1 VRKRRSPLRRLKH
14 RRNLLSK
21 AGTAQRIGN
30 ILRDTRARLLL
41 IATLILS
48 THVWAESATS
58 PKPLI
63 APRPHWAESKTP
75 ETMRG
80 RIIAGRLRAADG
92 FSYFMTGISEQDML
106 KFNAQEVEV
115 KAWSGVE
122 VRGNRYT
129 WRVQLVEP
137 PRLII
142 PARWSAPLAAMLA
155 LIVIFPFVSRRPWAV
170 YVAGAAPLVGLGVIV
185 FYTMSLG
192 QHGRER
198 ISEALFAALK
208 VGILPVAALIVAGA
222 IRKFDFKAVLAAAF
236 YSFGLMLA
244 ASPALEHYT
253 FDKPV
258 PIGDMK
264 VLAAA
269 CGVLMLFVVLPAL
282 LKPAKTVAPE
292 VAQPKPEDVA
302 QKV

>member
-1 VRKRRSPLRRLKH
+1 LE
-14 RRNLLSK
+14 
-21 AGTAQRIGN
+21 N

-48 THVWAESATS
+48 SYVHAESAIP
-58 PKPLI
+58 PKM
-63 APRPHWAESKTP
+63 PRPYWAESKTP

-80 RIIAGRLRAADG
+80 RIVSGRLRAADG
-92 FSYFMTGISEQDML
+92 FSYLMTGISEQDVL
-106 KFNAQEVEV
+106 KFNTQEVEV

-122 VRGNRYT
+122 VRGSHYT

-137 PRLII
+137 PRLVI
-142 PARWSAPLAAMLA
+142 PARWSVPLALMLVLT
-155 LIVIFPFVSRRPWAV
+155 LIYPFVSRRLWGV
-170 YVAGAAPLVGLGVIV
+170 YVASVAPLIGLCVIV

-192 QHGRER
+192 QNGRDR
-198 ISEALFAALK
+198 ISDALFAALK
-208 VGILPVAALIVAGA
+208 VGILPVAVLVLAGLIK
-222 IRKFDFKAVLAAAF
+222 KFDIKAVLAAAF

-253 FDKPV
+253 FENPV
-258 PIGDMK
+258 PIGNFK

-269 CGVLMLFVVLPAL
+269 CGVLILFVALPAL
-282 LKPAKTVAPE
+282 LKPAATIAPVA
-292 VAQPKPEDVA
+292 AQPKPEEAA

>member
-1 VRKRRSPLRRLKH
+1 
-14 RRNLLSK
+14 
-21 AGTAQRIGN
+21 
-30 ILRDTRARLLL
+30 LRDTRARLLL

-48 THVWAESATS
+48 TYVHAESAA
-58 PKPLI
+58 PKM
-63 APRPHWAESKTP
+63 PRPYWAESKTP

-80 RIIAGRLRAADG
+80 RIISGRLRAADG
-92 FSYFMTGISEQDML
+92 FSYLMTGISEQDVV

-142 PARWSAPLAAMLA
+142 PARWSAPLAVMLA
-155 LIVIFPFVSRRPWAV
+155 LIVVYPFVSRRAWGI
-170 YVAGAAPLVGLGVIV
+170 YVAGAAPLVGLCMIV

-208 VGILPVAALIVAGA
+208 AGILPVAVLVVAGA
-222 IRKFDFKAVLAAAF
+222 IRKFDLKAVLAAAF
-236 YSFGLMLA
+236 FSFGLMLA
-244 ASPALEHYT
+244 VSPALEHYT

-258 PIGDMK
+258 PIGDFK

-282 LKPAKTVAPE
+282 LKPVATAAP
-292 VAQPKPEDVA
+292 VAAQPKPEDVA